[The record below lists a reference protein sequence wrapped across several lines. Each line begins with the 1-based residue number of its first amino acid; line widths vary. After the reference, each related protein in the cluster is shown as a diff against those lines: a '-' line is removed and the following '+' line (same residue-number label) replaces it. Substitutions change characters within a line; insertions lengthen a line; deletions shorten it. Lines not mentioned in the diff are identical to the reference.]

1 MNRILKNKN
10 LPSESLMG
18 KGVAENKNRLQ
29 GKRIGAIVAVLF
41 FVFFVGLF
49 FLDYSSALAV
59 EGDGTSTT
67 SNTAVGTKPVD
78 NEEKKE
84 TSILAKPFIW
94 AFQTMLVGVQSAV
107 SWLLA
112 IAATL
117 FSWAIEPANISGP
130 NGILNKQV
138 VKDVWVMIRDLLNMT
153 FILILLFAAFCTIF
167 QVEKWNLKKV
177 WLNILINA
185 LLVNFSYPI
194 ARFFIDV
201 SNVAFYYFVNNLFST
216 TGGRPVTGNVIFA
229 KFGASTEL
237 TKILTPANF
246 TENDISFQI
255 MMIVVTFL
263 VGMTLLIVAAL
274 FIVRLIALTML
285 VMFSPIGFVGYI
297 FPQTAS
303 FADKWWSQLFSYSFF
318 APIMIFVIALAIRI
332 ADALRLENMRSM
344 MQYSSENTAA
354 GQTNWIGHAAFF
366 VIPVIIL
373 WMGMGIAKSMGI
385 AGAETVVGG
394 AQKFSKWAGS
404 MLTTKPAGLAWKGA
418 KMATGASAK
427 WVDRN
432 VLKSWSPRSIIAG
445 WNAQTKD
452 AENKHLSV
460 GTGKWHDNFNKLFRK
475 GKTNYGAM
483 AEHQLIAKRQKE
495 LLDGGMDESADQLYN
510 VGLLLGKGSK
520 NAQTDLQAFFRDL
533 IAQNNHDDLM
543 VWAKEHID
551 GSKENGYKPTD
562 VGKKLIEMGIN
573 KNNYSVSGENVAH
586 LITKVLG
593 ASGVDHEHI
602 DEHLLDLGSIAAGKG
617 GIMYGAVGVNKEGEK
632 VRNFHV
638 DTDGNVDGLAM
649 AEKAAGK
656 IMTTP
661 DAQNVPKTM
670 HRNYFIDENHK
681 LNDSGRAL
689 LRKYASPSAIEQI
702 GRHKSDFIAKVGGD
716 GEIARQMLEYAKEL
730 REGTAMEWD
739 DKAKKRVAIGKNAK
753 DEDQALKAASW
764 VAALQ
769 IKAGVEKSAVEARLL
784 AVFENDTELVKL
796 IMKGAANTGKV
807 DAK

>member
-1 MNRILKNKN
+1 MNRILENKN

-18 KGVAENKNRLQ
+18 KGVAENKNNLKVR
-29 GKRIGAIVAVLF
+29 KIGAIIATLF

-49 FLDYSSALAV
+49 SLDCSPALAV
-59 EGDGTSTT
+59 DGNNASTT

-94 AFQTMLVGVQSAV
+94 AFQNMLVGVQSAV

-130 NGILNKQV
+130 NGILNKQA
-138 VKDVWVMIRDLLNMT
+138 VKDVWVMVRDLLNMT

-201 SNVAFYYFVNNLFST
+201 SNVAFYYFVNNLFSS
-216 TGGRPVTGNVIFA
+216 TGGTVTGNTIFA
-229 KFGASTEL
+229 KFGTAVSL
-237 TKILTPANF
+237 TNILTPTDFAQ
-246 TENDISFQI
+246 NDIAFQI
-255 MMIVVTFL
+255 MMIVVTFI
-263 VGMTLLIVAAL
+263 VSMTLLIVAAL

-318 APIMIFVIALAIRI
+318 APIMIFVIAIALRV
-332 ADALRLENMRSM
+332 ADALRLENMQSM
-344 MQYSSENTAA
+344 MQSASANTPAD
-354 GQTNWIGHAAFF
+354 QTNWIGHVAFF

-385 AGAETVVGG
+385 AGADTVVGG

-404 MLTTKPAGLAWKGA
+404 NLSGYNAARWFGTKAVPS
-418 KMATGASAK
+418 MAGASAR

-432 VLKSWSPRSIIAG
+432 VLKSWSPRAIIAG

-460 GTGKWHDNFNKLFRK
+460 GTGKWHDNFNKLFRN

-533 IAQNNHDDLM
+533 VTQNNHDDLM
-543 VWAKEHID
+543 VWAKENID
-551 GSKENGYKPTD
+551 EGTE
-562 VGKKLIEMGIN
+562 VGKKLGKMGIN
-573 KNNYSVSGENVAH
+573 KNNYDVSGENVAH

-593 ASGVDHEHI
+593 ASGLDKEHI
-602 DEHLLDLGSIAAGKG
+602 DEHLLDLGSVAAGKG
-617 GIMYGAVGVNKEGEK
+617 GIMYGAVSVNKEGEK

-638 DTDGNVDGLAM
+638 DADGNVDGLAM
-649 AEKAAGK
+649 AERAAGK

-716 GEIARQMLEYAKEL
+716 GEISRQMLEYAKEL
-730 REGTAMEWD
+730 MDGTAMEIGAD
-739 DKAKKRVAIGKNAK
+739 GKTRQAIGKSAK
-753 DEDQALKAASW
+753 NDDQALKAAAW
-764 VAALQ
+764 TVALQ
-769 IKAGVEKSAVEARLL
+769 KKAGVAEPFIKSQLSAAGFDSALVLDIMARSK
-784 AVFENDTELVKL
+784 D
-796 IMKGAANTGKV
+796 KGAA
-807 DAK
+807 